1 MSGKARSTQ
10 AGPTIES
17 TDPPRATGNG
27 DDPSQPI
34 SREDVFE
41 VLSNER
47 RRLVLR
53 YLRERDEERVDF
65 RDVVDQ
71 VAARENGVP
80 AERLD
85 SGDRKC
91 VYSALRQT
99 HLPKLDKL
107 GVVEFD
113 HGRGELTLEDG
124 VDNVFRYM
132 AYSPRRMRR
141 WNRLYL
147 WLAGAGAAC
156 ALSIEAGI
164 VPLGGASTG
173 AVAVGIAAAFA
184 VTSVAHL
191 RSTPGGVAEYAATD
205 DDTVSDR
212 VRGCLRRARHRLG
225 AAFGDA
231 VARLGD
237 LRPRVRSWYVLALES
252 IPGMHPHGRKRNVLL
267 VMIYLIVA
275 AIVAGFV
282 V

>member
-1 MSGKARSTQ
+1 MSGKVRSTQ
-10 AGPTIES
+10 AGPTVES
-17 TDPPRATGNG
+17 ADPPRATEGG
-27 DDPSQPI
+27 DDPSEPI
-34 SREDVFE
+34 SREEVFE

-53 YLRERDEERVDF
+53 YLRERGEERVDF
-65 RDVVDQ
+65 RDVVDR

-99 HLPKLDKL
+99 HLPKLDRL

-113 HGRGELTLEDG
+113 QSRGELTLEDG
-124 VDNVFRYM
+124 VEEVFRYM

-141 WNRLYL
+141 WNRLYF
-147 WLAGAGAAC
+147 WLAGAAC
-156 ALSIEAGI
+156 ALSIEAG
-164 VPLGGASTG
+164 VMPLGSASTG
-173 AVAVGIAAAFA
+173 AVGVGIAAAFA
-184 VTSVAHL
+184 VTSLAHL
-191 RSTPGGVAEYAATD
+191 RSMSRGVAERGTD
-205 DDTVSDR
+205 GAVTASDR
-212 VRGCLRRARHRLG
+212 VSGHLRQAGRRLG

-231 VARLGD
+231 SARLSG
-237 LRPRVRSWYVLALES
+237 LRPRARSWYVLALES
-252 IPGMHPHGRKRNVLL
+252 IPGLHPNGTKRNVLL
-267 VMIYLIVA
+267 VLLYLIVA